1 MRIITVEEHFVTP
14 AFVAGP
20 GKASTD
26 NFRTWRPGGGVIVDK
41 LSDLG
46 AGRIAEM
53 DAAGVDVQVLSLNSP
68 GVEQSE
74 RDAQVRLG
82 NTEDLLRLPHRMID
96 LDALIPERIPQGFG
110 NLLDVTPTLVDEQ
123 QIKVGVRAELASAV
137 SADGD
142 KSDLPG

>member
-1 MRIITVEEHFVTP
+1 MSFGHLLLEGRKELGRQIRLPE
-14 AFVAGP
+14 
-20 GKASTD
+20 STNLFD
-26 NFRTWRPGGGVIVDK
+26 HRKRNLGVPPDH
-41 LSDLG
+41 S
-46 AGRIAEM
+46 
-53 DAAGVDVQVLSLNSP
+53 